1 MNDIEKRAETIK
13 ILDILAEY
21 FEAYTDQELAQKLGS
36 TRNTISKWRFFN
48 QVPKNILVKYKK
60 IIEKNLLLVNKSKSQ
75 FDYNIKDMT
84 YFTPY
89 EVAEKLKIPTLDIIS
104 FIQDGSLK
112 TYNFGKGNYRI
123 SEDQLKEFLQ
133 NQEE

>member
-48 QVPKNILVKYKK
+48 QIPKNILVKYKK

-133 NQEE
+133 NREE

>member
-21 FEAYTDQELAQKLGS
+21 FEAYTDQELAEKLGS

-48 QVPKNILVKYKK
+48 QIPKNILVKYKK

-75 FDYNIKDMT
+75 FDYNIKDVT

-104 FIQDGSLK
+104 FIQNGSLK
-112 TYNFGKGNYRI
+112 TYNLGKGNYRI

-133 NQEE
+133 NREE